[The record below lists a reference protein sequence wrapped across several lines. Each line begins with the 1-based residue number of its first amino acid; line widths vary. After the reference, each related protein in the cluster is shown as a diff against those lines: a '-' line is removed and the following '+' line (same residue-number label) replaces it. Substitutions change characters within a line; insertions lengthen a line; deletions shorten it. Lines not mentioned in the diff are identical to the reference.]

1 MWYNRLKGIAM
12 IQSTTYARVGLA
24 GNPSDGFNGKTLS
37 ACVRNWRARVKLT
50 PSDHGRIEI
59 QRHAEMDRLNYRNL
73 EALAEQTE
81 RYGHYG
87 ALRLIHAT
95 CALFYKVYGVDI
107 KPGHGFDIQYDSN
120 IPRQVGLGGSSA
132 IVVALLNCL
141 YERFE
146 LNKSL
151 EERAHLAWAV
161 ENEELGITAGLQDRV
176 IQTYGG
182 LVYMDFAEDRMELMG
197 SGRYEPLDYP
207 LPNAF
212 IAYTDNPRKN
222 SGQVHNSVHYLFKNG
237 DKKIIK
243 GMIALAEIAETACE
257 SIKLGDF
264 DGLGHLMELNF
275 TVRRKLYGSDAIG
288 DDNLRMVKIASKIGC
303 VAKLP
308 GSGGAVV
315 GLYREEQYE
324 PLSQAY
330 KNEGFECVRVIWDQ

>member
-1 MWYNRLKGIAM
+1 M

-37 ACVRNWRARVKLT
+37 ACVRNWEATVTLTPNDHGEVIIIYHHELDKLT
-50 PSDHGRIEI
+50 HD
-59 QRHAEMDRLNYRNL
+59 NL
-73 EALAEQTE
+73 EALVDHTE
-81 RYGHYG
+81 RYGYYG
-87 ALRLIHAT
+87 ALRLIQAA
-95 CALFYKVYGVDI
+95 CVLFYKVYQIDI
-107 KPGHGFDIQYDSN
+107 EPGEGFDVSYSSN

-141 YERFE
+141 YERFK

-151 EERAHLAWAV
+151 QERAHLAWAV
-161 ENEELGITAGLQDRV
+161 ENQELSITAGLQDRV

-182 LVYMDFAEDRMELMG
+182 LVFMDFDRAMMEISDYG
-197 SGRYEPLDYP
+197 FYERLDCP

-212 IAYTDNPRKN
+212 IVYTNNPRKN

-243 GMIALAEIAETACE
+243 GMVALAKIAEAAHQALLV
-257 SIKLGDF
+257 KDF
-264 DGLGHLMELNF
+264 DALGHLMELNF
-275 TVRRKLYGSDAIG
+275 STRLDIYGKDAIG
-288 DDNLRMVKIASKIGC
+288 EDNLKMVEIASKLGC

-315 GLYREEQYE
+315 GLYRDEQYE
-324 PLSQAY
+324 PLAQAY
-330 KNEGFECVRVIWDQ
+330 EQAGYQCVKVIWDR